1 LLRSRP
7 RGAWR
12 VLSGALFI
20 ALVAGLAG
28 AQEPEPTTNETERT
42 PSPGSSSGI
51 ILGLS
56 VSPPSG
62 NLSTNFQFL
71 ARSTGTDAPQ
81 GSLQPD
87 GTRAAIVLYE
97 WDFEGDG
104 EFVEGRRNMRHQFS
118 EDGRYAVTV
127 RVTDATGA
135 TATAS
140 RNVTVGEPRAGL
152 RWDVVFDN
160 QSLFLKGAQITLMV
174 SVIAILAGLPLGVIV
189 GLMRIAKLAP
199 LRWIA
204 AAYIEP
210 LRGTPVILQI
220 FIVVFALPQLGIT
233 LGALVGGTIALTV
246 NTSAYQAEII
256 RSGIAAIPSGQ
267 MEAALGMGL
276 THMQAMREVIL
287 PQALRLVIP
296 PLTNEFIILVKDTSL
311 LSTIGVLE
319 MMGYARVIGN
329 RSFRFFE
336 PLIAVGVMYFVLT
349 YSLSLLLQWTE
360 RKLAI
365 PGLGLGGQKGAH

>member
-1 LLRSRP
+1 M
-7 RGAWR
+7 
-12 VLSGALFI
+12 LSGALFLSL
-20 ALVAGLAG
+20 LVGLAG
-28 AQEPEPTTNETERT
+28 AQEPEPEPEPAT
-42 PSPGSSSGI
+42 PPRPADAI

-62 NLSTNFQFL
+62 NVSTSFQFL
-71 ARSTGTDAPQ
+71 ARSTGVEAPQ
-81 GSLQPD
+81 GTLQPN
-87 GTRAAIVLYE
+87 GTRAPIVLYE

-104 EFVEGRRNMRHQFS
+104 EFVEGRRNMRHQYA
-118 EDGRYAVTV
+118 EDGRYTVTV

-135 TATAS
+135 TGTAS
-140 RNVTVGEPRAGL
+140 RVVTVGEPRTGFQ
-152 RWDVVFDN
+152 WNVVLDN

-174 SVIAILAGLPLGVIV
+174 SVISILAGLPLGIIV
-189 GLMRIAKLAP
+189 GLMRIAKVAP
-199 LRWIA
+199 LRWLA

-233 LGALVGGTIALTV
+233 LGALVGGTVALTV

-267 MEAALGMGL
+267 MEAALGMGM
-276 THMQAMREVIL
+276 THVQAMREVIL

-329 RSFRFFE
+329 RTFRFFE
-336 PLIAVGVMYFVLT
+336 PLIAVGLMYFVLT
-349 YSLSLLLQWTE
+349 YSLSLLLQYTE
-360 RKLAI
+360 RRLAI
-365 PGLGLGGQKGAH
+365 PGLGLAGQKGAH